1 MRTRVAAGFL
11 AVLLAA
17 GPAYAQQQTQAPR
30 QAPRLDAAAVERAVK
45 AVRVVGSNK
54 ARLTA
59 KETREAPRMRAP
71 ERSKG
76 MRALFA
82 AIGGAGG
89 FFGGLFLGA
98 AIEGDSCNCDD
109 PGLVGALIGA
119 PIGAAVGAIT
129 GWVIS
134 K

>member
-1 MRTRVAAGFL
+1 VAAGFL
-11 AVLLAA
+11 ALLLAA
-17 GPAYAQQQTQAPR
+17 GPAYAQQQTQAPK
-30 QAPRLDAAAVERAVK
+30 LDAAAVDRAVK
-45 AVRVVGSNK
+45 AVRVVDSDK
-54 ARLTA
+54 ARRAA
-59 KETREAPRMRAP
+59 KDTREAPRMRAAA
-71 ERSKG
+71 RSKG

-98 AIEGDSCNCDD
+98 AIEGDRCNCDD
-109 PGLVGALIGA
+109 PGLTGALIGA

-129 GWVIS
+129 GWIIS

>member
-17 GPAYAQQQTQAPR
+17 GPAYAQQQQTQP
-30 QAPRLDAAAVERAVK
+30 PRLDAAAVERAVK
-45 AVRVVGSNK
+45 AVRVVDGDT
-54 ARLTA
+54 ARLA
-59 KETREAPRMRAP
+59 ARETREAPRMRTA

-109 PGLVGALIGA
+109 PGLKGALIGA
-119 PIGAAVGAIT
+119 PIGAALGAIT
-129 GWVIS
+129 GWIIS